1 MYYRGDTVRINSGG
15 IRDVSERKEIKM
27 YQREESD
34 YFKKGFLKFFKMI
47 NFFRDYDKTNIN

>member
-15 IRDVSERKEIKM
+15 IRDVSERKGIKM

-47 NFFRDYDKTNIN
+47 NFFRDYDKTNVN